1 MKNQNLESTFCR
13 LSNAFT
19 DPNPSPRP
27 KSAAQVAANTYQR
40 GAAMVEQM
48 TGNKVTVPVEKKG
61 ELVFPPAKMMLENQ
75 DQK

>member
-1 MKNQNLESTFCR
+1 
-13 LSNAFT
+13 
-19 DPNPSPRP
+19 
-27 KSAAQVAANTYQR
+27 
-40 GAAMVEQM
+40 MVEQM